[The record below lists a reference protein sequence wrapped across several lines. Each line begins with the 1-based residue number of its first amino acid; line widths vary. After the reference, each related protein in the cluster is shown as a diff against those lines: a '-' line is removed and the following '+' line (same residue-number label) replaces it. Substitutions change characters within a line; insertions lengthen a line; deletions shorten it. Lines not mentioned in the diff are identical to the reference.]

1 MSATVQGEGELFPDF
16 KARVYAEF
24 NITDEMVR
32 NARADQNG

>member
-1 MSATVQGEGELFPDF
+1 MSATVQGEGELFPYF

-32 NARADQNG
+32 NAKADQNG

>member
-16 KARVYAEF
+16 KARVYAES